1 MPKIRNQDFFAILAT
16 FVISIVLALWAAYF
30 LVQWRF
36 GSSIWP
42 TILPGFDATEAGV
55 MGHVHGSVTGV
66 VTTCLGIITL
76 LAAAVLALSYF
87 RSRLQPGLLERIFS
101 LAASFAVTW
110 ILLESM
116 IARSYEGTWYN
127 IQTMMTH
134 PSAVPVFG
142 QRLLLVWPAMLLKR
156 LIPGLPY
163 IQAFVAVQALALAI
177 AVVVTGE
184 WSALFIGRRMKVLG
198 QILLAV
204 FLLPTFT
211 YYTAHDVGVV
221 IINTLCLLFLYQ
233 RRYWSFGLVFCL
245 GILNHP
251 NVLLMVPTAAALL
264 WTREKRATIAW
275 LVSLTCAAYL
285 VVRLVLNLEL
295 PLSRSVDLRLWWNMR
310 ALAELSSLLVLGQ
323 LSLLPWYLCGLAAL
337 PKADPFLKAAAV
349 LLPLQYLFFGFYGQ
363 LYEVRL
369 FDGFIPVLIGI
380 FLSWFRNRL
389 AVSPLNVGKLQSQD
403 TSETELEALSDLV

>member
-1 MPKIRNQDFFAILAT
+1 MPKIRNENIFPPVAA
-16 FVISIVLALWAAYF
+16 FVSSLVLALWSAYF

-42 TILPGFDATEAGV
+42 KILPGFDATEAGV
-55 MGHVHGSVTGV
+55 MGHVHGPVTGV
-66 VTTCLGIITL
+66 ITTCLGFMTL
-76 LAAAVLALSYF
+76 LAAAVLTLSYF
-87 RSRLQPGLLERIFS
+87 RAHLKPALLERVFS

-110 ILLESM
+110 ILLEGM

-127 IQTMMTH
+127 IQIMMTH
-134 PSAVPVFG
+134 PTTVPVFG
-142 QRLLLVWPAMLLKR
+142 QRLLLVWPAMLLKH
-156 LIPGLPY
+156 LLPELPY
-163 IQAFVAVQALALAI
+163 MQAFVAVQALALAI
-177 AVVVTGE
+177 AVMVTGE
-184 WSALFIGRRMKVLG
+184 WSAMFIGRRLKVLG
-198 QILLAV
+198 QILLSV

-233 RRYWSFGLVFCL
+233 RRYGPFGLVFCL

-251 NVLLMVPTAAALL
+251 NVLLMVPTAAASL
-264 WTREKRATIAW
+264 WTREKRSTIAW
-275 LVSLTCAAYL
+275 LVSLSCAAYL
-285 VVRLVLNLEL
+285 IIRIVLNIEL
-295 PLSRSVDLRLWWNMR
+295 PLPRSVDFRLWWNMR

-337 PKADPFLKAAAV
+337 PKADAFLKAAAV

-369 FDGFIPVLIGI
+369 FDGFIPVLIAI
-380 FLSWFRNRL
+380 FLCWLRTS
-389 AVSPLNVGKLQSQD
+389 VSPSGVSNFF
-403 TSETELEALSDLV
+403 ETPQHS